1 MEKGYLLDSTGVPSI
16 SHDDYSKKNRIA
28 STVSFLKELLVE
40 KPGNSVHLAG
50 NHLVLLTGLKMAVAA
65 LENWDRYTPDRR
77 ESILDSSKG
86 LVEKIQTP
94 AFHG

>member
-1 MEKGYLLDSTGVPSI
+1 MENGYLLDGTGVPSI
-16 SHDDYSKKNRIA
+16 PHDNYPRNNHIA

-77 ESILDSSKG
+77 ESILDSIKG